1 MHGKGRPKGSLNLE
15 AAGGR
20 NGHAE
25 RAVSTRYRG
34 IRRTQRGHK
43 AAAVHSAGGSPK
55 YEDEGYGAADVTK
68 RGLEYLQANGDSYEP
83 GTAMPR
89 AYQRAVRRTPDSDD
103 ELTGPGETQGT
114 IRCATQP
121 MPIPSIRQGGEDI
134 EDEDDPLADFN
145 EMDRQVD
152 EEESVQQELCAEGL
166 L

>member
-1 MHGKGRPKGSLNLE
+1 MNDVDELWHGRAQALTMLLTIHSYARKGRPKGSLNLE

-25 RAVSTRYRG
+25 SRQHTISRNPTNAARPRPPPSTAPAALQSSK
-34 IRRTQRGHK
+34 TK
-43 AAAVHSAGGSPK
+43 A
-55 YEDEGYGAADVTK
+55 
-68 RGLEYLQANGDSYEP
+68 
-83 GTAMPR
+83 TAMPR

>member
-1 MHGKGRPKGSLNLE
+1 MNDVDELWHGRAQALTMLLTIHSYARKGRPKGSLNLE

-25 RAVSTRYRG
+25 SRQHTISRNPTNAARPQG
-34 IRRTQRGHK
+34 RRRPQRRRLSK
-43 AAAVHSAGGSPK
+43 V
-55 YEDEGYGAADVTK
+55 
-68 RGLEYLQANGDSYEP
+68 RRRRL
-83 GTAMPR
+83 R
-89 AYQRAVRRTPDSDD
+89 RAVRRTPDSDD